1 MGKGTT
7 IPLLC
12 NVEVYLPRVL
22 PLGLLA
28 TGYALR
34 IKANH
39 LDHRKGIEVA

>member
-7 IPLLC
+7 IPLLS
-12 NVEVYLPRVL
+12 NVEVYLPYVL

-28 TGYALR
+28 AGYSLR
-34 IKANH
+34 IKASH